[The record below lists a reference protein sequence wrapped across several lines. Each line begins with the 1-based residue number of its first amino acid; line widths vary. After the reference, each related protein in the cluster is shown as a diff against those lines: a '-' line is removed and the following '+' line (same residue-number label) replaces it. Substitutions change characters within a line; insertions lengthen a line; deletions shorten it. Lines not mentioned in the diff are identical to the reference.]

1 MQSRCNPDGLC
12 RALGF
17 RRMTEDQIEY
27 FRRRERQERAA
38 AKSAD
43 SLVAR
48 RIHQQLAEEYA
59 AQLVQFIWYD
69 PVAVP
74 RSLTS

>member
-1 MQSRCNPDGLC
+1 
-12 RALGF
+12 
-17 RRMTEDQIEY
+17 MTDDQIEY

-43 SLVAR
+43 SLAAR

-59 AQLVQFIWYD
+59 AQLVQFMWYD
-69 PVAVP
+69 PAAVP
-74 RSLTS
+74 GRDVAL